1 MVGTVVKANVGDL
14 EEEIREGFLR
24 RLREEMTG
32 AAQEMIGKIG
42 YSVRFQDGGK
52 KEILSNQLT
61 IVIVRSELEEEIEV
75 KQVDMITEV
84 REELGWLP

>member
-1 MVGTVVKANVGDL
+1 
-14 EEEIREGFLR
+14 
-24 RLREEMTG
+24 MTG

-61 IVIVRSELEEEIEV
+61 IAIFKSELEEEIEV
-75 KQVDMITEV
+75 RELEV
-84 REELGWLP
+84 VPEVGEELGCYHWVYIYLNFIK

>member
-1 MVGTVVKANVGDL
+1 
-14 EEEIREGFLR
+14 
-24 RLREEMTG
+24 MTG

-61 IVIVRSELEEEIEV
+61 IAIFKSYIPTADSATTRPHQTRKRGRGEIIMVGTVV
-75 KQVDMITEV
+75 KANVVDM
-84 REELGWLP
+84 